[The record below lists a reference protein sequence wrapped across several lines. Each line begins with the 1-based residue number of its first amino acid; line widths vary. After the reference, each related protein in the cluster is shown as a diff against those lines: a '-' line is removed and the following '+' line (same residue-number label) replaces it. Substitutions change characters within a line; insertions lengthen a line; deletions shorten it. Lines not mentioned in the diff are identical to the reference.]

1 MSRRLMLIVTCAT
14 LAALLTGSAALSA
27 TRPAMPIDGP
37 SHLSRLIRDA
47 HSLPPAS
54 HRRAAPVAVAAC
66 SGQGDGCSNDAQC
79 CAGHCVQGGC
89 E

>member
-1 MSRRLMLIVTCAT
+1 MSSRLMVIVTSAA
-14 LAALLTGSAALSA
+14 LAAFLSGGAALSA
-27 TRPAMPIDGP
+27 TSPAMPIDGP